1 VFVFDGDVII
11 EAIEYLDTALIS
23 SVVDNGPRSVDGAV
37 GSP

>member
-23 SVVDNGPRSVDGAV
+23 SVVDGGPRSGQDAG
-37 GSP
+37 GEP